1 MIFASPIAPLAD
13 CGKGVFIVKRAVPA
27 GVLKKTILYDIISQK
42 DNLKKG
48 RSQSMCAFFRNTLL
62 KGKAKRLLA
71 QIEKTETA
79 LTVFSLIPSPNKK
92 VKKYVAALLYNE
104 RYVDIIS
111 RYNVCVQKIEK
122 HNEEIRAL
130 TFAINSILEQYPIL
144 TIVDSIPSFSKDKIE
159 SLISTVK
166 CVYTYVVPNSCERK
180 SEYDLYKTRVE
191 EILADYDV
199 IVAQKDLIASIE
211 SKIENLP
218 DIYIDD
224 EAVPVVLSD
233 VFDLLEQF
241 NAFPRKYFHAPAV
254 DAKTVSIHNES
265 FIENHLHDSVF
276 DNVNG
281 KSLDEEQRR
290 AILCDSKS
298 NLTVAGAGSGKTLTI
313 CGKVKFLL
321 ETGAASPEDIL
332 LLSYSKS
339 SAKDLEAKV
348 SGICDGLTVD
358 TFHAL
363 GLKVLTEAS
372 GKKKA
377 IEEQLKAYISRF
389 FEEELLANPSVSSEV
404 LQYLAFYFYAAP
416 TFIKKYKN
424 DGDLF
429 KELKALDFRTLKDRL
444 GALSAD
450 KDRHETLKK
459 EFVKSNE
466 ELVIAN
472 YLYTNGIKYEYEKPY
487 EIETSTPEKRQYTP
501 DFYLPDYG
509 IYLEHYGIDR
519 NGTTPQYDEK
529 ASAEYIQSINWKR
542 QTHQKNNTICLE
554 TYSYEFKEG
563 TLFENLKS
571 RLLERG
577 VEYHPLSQTDVFNA
591 LHNVYAG
598 RDFTSF
604 LTLIM
609 TFISL
614 YKAQITDDSGF
625 EDLKA
630 HLNDSTYDSTRAR
643 LFLDICKDVYNYYM
657 DHLREADK
665 IDFDDMILQSI
676 ALLDSTPNFK
686 YKYIIVDEFQDISQ
700 SRTRFLQ
707 KLIEHG
713 NSKLFAVGDDWQAIY
728 RFAGCDINVF
738 LDFKNIFAGAKINYI
753 TSTHRN
759 SAELQEIVEP
769 FITANPSQYK
779 KHIRSAKSQDK
790 PVRIVYHKGNK
801 AMAFTKALEDI
812 STINA
817 NANVLVLGRNRRD
830 ADALVCKEIQ
840 IYDYTAIKHFGF
852 PKLTITYNTVHG
864 SKGLEQDFVILISG
878 EDAQNGFPNKTED
891 DCVLTL
897 LLGKKNSFLY
907 AEERRLFYVALTRT
921 KSIVYILSDKSKS
934 SDFVKEIKNKC
945 FIMED
950 ESEEEENVEYLCPWC
965 KSGCLV
971 VRKSEVNG
979 KTFYGCSN
987 FPYCTY
993 TNDDLT
999 AVYRNKRC
1007 PACGDFLV
1015 LRKGMH
1021 GLFYG
1026 CHNYPRCRYTQQ
1038 YTPPISK
1045 NKIGF

>member
-1 MIFASPIAPLAD
+1 MFAFIKNIFLKSKSKKILAH
-13 CGKGVFIVKRAVPA
+13 
-27 GVLKKTILYDIISQK
+27 
-42 DNLKKG
+42 
-48 RSQSMCAFFRNTLL
+48 
-62 KGKAKRLLA
+62 
-71 QIEKTETA
+71 IEQLETA
-79 LTVFSLIPSPNKK
+79 FTFFSLIPPEEKK
-92 VKKYVAALLYNE
+92 FGKYANALSYKE
-104 RYVDIIS
+104 RYVDVVS
-111 RYNVCVQKIEK
+111 RYNVCVQKVKK
-122 HNEEIRAL
+122 HNEEIRSL
-130 TFAINSILEQYPIL
+130 TFAINSTIEQYPIARVL
-144 TIVDSIPSFSKDKIE
+144 DSIPAFSKDKVE
-159 SLISTVK
+159 SLASTVK
-166 CVYTYVVPNSCERK
+166 CVYAYVVPNSCERK
-180 SEYDLYKTRVE
+180 GEYDSYKTRIE
-191 EILADYDV
+191 EILVDYDV
-199 IVAQKDLIASIE
+199 IIEQKALIASIRE
-211 SKIENLP
+211 KIEALP
-218 DIYIDD
+218 DLYIDND
-224 EAVPVVLSD
+224 AVSVVL
-233 VFDLLEQF
+233 FDAINLLEQF
-241 NAFPRKYFHAPAV
+241 NSFPRKYFQAPAV
-254 DAKTVSIHNES
+254 DAKTVSQHNEAYIS
-265 FIENHLHDSVF
+265 RHLHDSVF

-321 ETGAASPEDIL
+321 KTGAASPEDIL
-332 LLSYSKS
+332 LLSYSKA
-339 SAKDLEAKV
+339 SANDLEAKV
-348 SGICDGLTVD
+348 GGICDGLTVD

-363 GLKVLTEAS
+363 GLRILTEAN

-377 IEEQLKAYISRF
+377 IEEQLKAYIARF
-389 FEEELLANPSVSSEV
+389 FKEELLANPKISSEV
-404 LQYLAFYFYAAP
+404 LQYLAFYFYATP
-416 TFIKKYKN
+416 TFNKKYKN
-424 DGDLF
+424 DGELF
-429 KELKALDFRTLKDRL
+429 KDLKALDFRTLKDRL
-444 GALSAD
+444 GALTAD
-450 KDRHETLKK
+450 KDKHETLKK

-472 YLYTNGIKYEYEKPY
+472 YLFTNGIKYEYEKPY
-487 EIETSTPEKRQYTP
+487 EIETSTIEKRQYTP

-519 NGTTPQYDEK
+519 NGNAPQYDKET
-529 ASAEYIQSINWKR
+529 SAEYVRSMNWKR
-542 QTHQKNNTICLE
+542 QTHQENNTVCIE

-563 TLFENLKS
+563 ILFENLES
-571 RLLERG
+571 RLLEHG
-577 VEYHPLSQTDVFNA
+577 VEFHPLSQTEVLNA

-598 RDFTSF
+598 RDFSSF

-609 TFISL
+609 TFVSL
-614 YKAQITDDSGF
+614 YKAQITDDAGF
-625 EDLKA
+625 ETLKTQ
-630 HLNDSTYDSTRAR
+630 LKDTTYESNRAR
-643 LFLDICKDVYNYYM
+643 LFLNICKDVYNYYM
-657 DHLREADK
+657 DRLREADK

-676 ALLDSTPNFK
+676 DLLDSTPNFK

-738 LDFKNIFAGAKINYI
+738 LDFENIFPGAKINYI

-759 SAELQEIVEP
+759 SMELQEIVEP

-817 NANVLVLGRNRRD
+817 NANVLVLGRNKRD

-840 IYDYTAIKHFGF
+840 IYDYKAIKHFGF
-852 PKLTITYNTVHG
+852 PKLTITYSTVHG

-878 EDAQNGFPNKTED
+878 EDAQNGFPNKMED
-891 DCVLTL
+891 DHVLTL
-897 LLGKKNSFLY
+897 LLGKNNNFAF

-921 KSIVYILSDKSKS
+921 KSIVYVLSEKNRS

-950 ESEEEENVEYLCPWC
+950 ESEENEDAEYLCPWC

-979 KTFYGCSN
+979 KSFYGCSN

-1015 LRKGMH
+1015 LRKGIH

-1038 YTPPISK
+1038 YAPPVK
-1045 NKIGF
+1045 KIGF